1 MHNERIKTMT
11 QTTHTPGEFCPLDNH
26 GYTDCARCDGT
37 TCTAADREWR
47 DHHDENAREYNAGF

>member
-1 MHNERIKTMT
+1 MT